1 MPGAIEEMLRYDCP
15 VQATGRNMIREYDL
29 NGTQLRPGMTVVVLN
44 GAANRD
50 PSRFS
55 DADRFDIT
63 RNPNDHLAFGEG
75 IHFCLGAALARLEGT
90 IAIGAALSRF
100 PRLRLAADAESISH
114 KKSFHVRG
122 LERLPVS
129 ID

>member
-1 MPGAIEEMLRYDCP
+1 MLRYDCP
-15 VQATGRNMIREYDL
+15 VQATGRNMIRDYDL
-29 NGTQLRPGMTVVVLN
+29 AGTQLRPGMTVVVLN

-50 PSRFS
+50 PAVFP

-63 RNPNDHLAFGEG
+63 RDPNDHVAFGEG
-75 IHFCLGAALARLEGT
+75 IHFCLGAALARLEGS

-100 PRLRLAADAESISH
+100 PRMRLAEGEDRITH
-114 KKSFHVRG
+114 KRSFHVRG
-122 LERLPVS
+122 LESLPVS